1 MALLRKCKKNVW
13 SVDEAWD
20 RNVHTVR
27 WESALT
33 AKVQAQ
39 YVISEETNLNAT
51 FLSMLHK
58 GIINIMKK

>member
-1 MALLRKCKKNVW
+1 MQKKNVW

-39 YVISEETNLNAT
+39 YRVGLVVWQWVGLT
-51 FLSMLHK
+51 
-58 GIINIMKK
+58 